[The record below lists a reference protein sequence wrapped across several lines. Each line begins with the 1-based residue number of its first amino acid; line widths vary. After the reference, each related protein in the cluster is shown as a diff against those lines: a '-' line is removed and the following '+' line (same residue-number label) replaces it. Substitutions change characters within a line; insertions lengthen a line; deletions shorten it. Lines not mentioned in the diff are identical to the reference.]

1 MQEISKKFQKGN
13 ILISRIFPRP
23 YAGYNSI
30 SAFTKVPDKTKVW
43 KIRTHRKHS
52 QKPTEGERV
61 YFKENQVAKISIAIR
76 KIVIRGRINQSKKNY
91 KTSR

>member
-1 MQEISKKFQKGN
+1 MQEISKKIQKGN
-13 ILISRIFPRP
+13 ILISGIFPRP

-43 KIRTHRKHS
+43 KISTHRKVHKIL
-52 QKPTEGERV
+52 QEGEWV
-61 YFKENQVAKISIAIR
+61 YFKEVKVAKISITIR

-91 KTSR
+91 KTVQ